1 MVLLIFD
8 VFSLNIG
15 MCIYESYSSSIG
27 SIIDVMS
34 YAKLNLKGFGF
45 YGNLDFGSKLVPEY
59 T

>member
-15 MCIYESYSSSIG
+15 MCIYESCSSSIG
-27 SIIDVMS
+27 NIIDVIS
-34 YAKLNLKGFGF
+34 YAKLNPNGFGF
-45 YGNLDFGSKLVPEY
+45 YANLDFGSKLVPEY